1 MRKTIS
7 VLVVCGA
14 FLVGTAPAQ
23 AQAVSKDPVRV
34 LKSKLIPG
42 HGVRYTEIANWSDGT
57 ETSQAYETK
66 GALQFGKKGL
76 AGYDIVGTAYDDE
89 KDRVIYNGKATYY
102 SGALAGDLPKG
113 KTWIKVSGGG
123 GMPSQ
128 YDQILNPTEPTTL
141 SALLN
146 KGKRSGNTV
155 TGTITFKDLRK
166 VSAWFSRSDLRSWAS
181 DTEVSYKLTFTSA
194 GLVSK
199 LWSSYT
205 AKGVPLD
212 YEDFE
217 GSTVIVDTRYTG
229 WGAKVSIKTPDPK
242 TVVTE

>member
-14 FLVGTAPAQ
+14 FLVGAAPAQ
-23 AQAVSKDPVRV
+23 AQTAPKDPVRA

-57 ETSQAYETK
+57 ETSQAYNTK
-66 GALQFGKKGL
+66 GVLQFGKKGL
-76 AGYDIVGTAYDDE
+76 AAYDIASTAYDDE

-113 KTWIKVSGGG
+113 KTWLKASGGG
-123 GMPSQ
+123 GMPSE
-128 YDQILNPTEPTTL
+128 YDQVLNPTEPTTL
-141 SALLN
+141 SALLE
-146 KGKRSGNTV
+146 KGSKSGNIV

-166 VSAWFSRSDLRSWAS
+166 ASAWFSRSDLRSWAS
-181 DTEVSYKLTFTSA
+181 DTEVSYKLTLNTA

-205 AKGVPLD
+205 AKGVSKG
-212 YEDFE
+212 YENFE
-217 GSTVIVDTRYTG
+217 DSTVVVDTRYTG
-229 WGAKVSIKTPDPK
+229 WGTKASVKTPNPK
-242 TVVTE
+242 TVAK